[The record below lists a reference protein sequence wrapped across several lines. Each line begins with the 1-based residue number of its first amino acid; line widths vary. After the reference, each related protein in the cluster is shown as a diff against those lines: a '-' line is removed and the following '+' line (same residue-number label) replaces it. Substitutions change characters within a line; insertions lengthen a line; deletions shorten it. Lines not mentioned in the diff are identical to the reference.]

1 MRAEAAATGDAMAA
15 AGADGGGAGRPSPV
29 PWGAMDVG
37 GQVLRDSR
45 GRAFSVAS
53 FFAGAPLPG
62 AAATSAAVA
71 PATATATA
79 AVAATSA
86 AVAPTRWPREHRRH
100 ERAATTL
107 YLPAPAD
114 ALDARE
120 DEDDVEAV
128 VAPPPPLLRPPPSHR
143 RYLPRLPSRLGRAS
157 PAMRESY
164 SDRVTAALRRWVRA
178 GTRLGAALGCPRM
191 DTSDDSTDAL
201 PAAASSDDA
210 AAKRPRHLAAA
221 CGGARLDRWPV
232 ALAVV
237 LLGALLLY
245 LTHWHRAVHAQE
257 LPATLPPLPRRL
269 RELFRPQTVFHVT
282 REFGPA
288 RTGGLGTVVTA
299 LAAHQRERGL
309 DARVVMP
316 YYYFLEHLRPA
327 YFATVTV
334 AYRAPAEPG
343 GAALAHVS
351 SQVAALAQRLLA
363 PTARAAANG
372 SGVPWSPSPAPPL
385 LAEQPAPRWPLWP
398 HDRNATAVAVAR
410 ASAEPGTL
418 RADVYTLT
426 YQSTPVYLI
435 APGYEPPFDRAF
447 FIKNPRELYNV
458 EDALPHD
465 LRDGYFTAA
474 VAQLLWR
481 LHDEVP
487 APVVHVHGATNALVL
502 PLMRADARWA
512 ARRVPPA
519 FVYTIHDYHDEVI
532 YGINVDVMRRFV
544 DFPFP
549 SAADLYAVRWTDV
562 ILSAYSVRFA
572 DVVTCVSRQLAR
584 DLVNDRLRDLDNQD
598 IVLPVVQAKA
608 RQRRL
613 VGVPNGVDL
622 SAFNPFDNPLL
633 RAEHLEFDSS
643 ASIAAKKA
651 QAKLFLCRNGV
662 IPRAACRRP
671 LVLFIGRFEK
681 AKGMWQCADVSEIL
695 DQEFVTFVMMGQPIE
710 KTRPLTAIVQGNGG
724 IILDDPELQRR
735 YGAIVR
741 AAADIAFVPSI
752 REGFG
757 LVAAEGLSFGSIV
770 VTSGTGG
777 LRDFLVDRHA
787 VEVPG
792 DHNAYF
798 FDVDR
803 PAKLAEAMAEALE
816 FLRTLEA
823 QPILYESYLRQLID
837 DAQTLGWNRRG
848 GPVDLYVEAY
858 TVAMASAAQA
868 DFDADADT
876 ATYGYASLAPTAF
889 L

>member
-1 MRAEAAATGDAMAA
+1 M
-15 AGADGGGAGRPSPV
+15 GAD
-29 PWGAMDVG
+29 

-53 FFAGAPLPG
+53 FFAGAPP
-62 AAATSAAVA
+62 
-71 PATATATA
+71 TA
-79 AVAATSA
+79 AGVPPLPSAMTGLAGPSAMVAS
-86 AVAPTRWPREHRRH
+86 TRWPPEHRRH
-100 ERAATTL
+100 ERAATSL
-107 YLPAPAD
+107 YLPASTS
-114 ALDARE
+114 ALDEHE
-120 DEDDVEAV
+120 DEDAV
-128 VAPPPPLLRPPPSHR
+128 VAPPPPPLRPPPSHR
-143 RYLPRLPSRLGRAS
+143 RYLPRLPSRLGRSS
-157 PAMRESY
+157 PAMLESY
-164 SDRVTAALRRWVRA
+164 DSVTAALRRWVRA

-191 DTSDDSTDAL
+191 DTSDDSIDAL
-201 PAAASSDDA
+201 PAAVSSDDV
-210 AAKRPRHLAAA
+210 AAKRPRGLAATF
-221 CGGARLDRWPV
+221 GWARFYQWTM
-232 ALAVV
+232 ALAVM

-245 LTHWHRAVHAQE
+245 LTHWHRTVHAQE

-299 LAAHQRERGL
+299 LTAHQRERGL

-316 YYYFLEHLRPA
+316 YYYFLERLHPA
-327 YFATVTV
+327 YYTTVTV
-334 AYRAPAEPG
+334 AYRAPADPG
-343 GAALAHVS
+343 GGRDGSSGALAHVS
-351 SQVAALAQRLLA
+351 SQVAALAQQLFS
-363 PTARAAANG
+363 PTALPTN
-372 SGVPWSPSPAPPL
+372 SSEMPLSITPSTPL
-385 LAEQPAPRWPLWP
+385 HTEQAGPRWPLWP

-410 ASAEPGTL
+410 ESAEPGTL
-418 RADVYTLT
+418 QADVYMLT
-426 YQSTPVYLI
+426 YQGTPVYLI
-435 APGYEPPFDRAF
+435 APAYEPPFDRAF

-465 LRDGYFTAA
+465 LRDGYFSAV

-502 PLMRADARWA
+502 SLMRADARWA
-512 ARRVPPA
+512 TRRMPPA

-532 YGINVDVMRRFV
+532 YGINIDMMRRFV

-549 SAADLYAVRWTDV
+549 SADDMYAVRWNDV
-562 ILSAYSVRFA
+562 ILSSYSVRFA
-572 DVVTCVSRQLAR
+572 DVVTCVSRQMAR

-598 IVLPVVQAKA
+598 IVLPAVQAKA
-608 RQRRL
+608 RQRRF

-681 AKGMWQCADVSEIL
+681 AKGMWHCADVSEIL

-724 IILDDPELQRR
+724 IILDDPEQQRR

-787 VEVPG
+787 VDVPG

-798 FDVDR
+798 FDVDQ

-816 FLRTLEA
+816 FLRALES

-858 TVAMASAAQA
+858 TVAMASAAQE

-876 ATYGYASLAPTAF
+876 ATYGYASLVPTTF
-889 L
+889 Q